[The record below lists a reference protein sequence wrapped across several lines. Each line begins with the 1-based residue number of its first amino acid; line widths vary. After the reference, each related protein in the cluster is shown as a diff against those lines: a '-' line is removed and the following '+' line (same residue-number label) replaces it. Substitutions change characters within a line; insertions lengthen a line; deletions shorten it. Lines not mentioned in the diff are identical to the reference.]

1 MMSKDTAKKV
11 KNGLAYIRRPPRIR
25 SNVGWKPAN
34 VGCKPAAIVTVN
46 RKPRV
51 KLKSI

>member
-1 MMSKDTAKKV
+1 VETST
-11 KNGLAYIRRPPRIR
+11 
-25 SNVGWKPAN
+25 
-34 VGCKPAAIVTVN
+34 VGCKPAATIVTVN